1 MITLIIIV
9 VVLCLLIVGLVKVID
24 KHVNPKLKPVIS
36 ISLWLVS
43 ALFGYLIYRSIQAP
57 IEFDELKEK
66 RFQVAVNKMKD
77 IKAVQLAYKSIRG
90 KYCDNIDSLIQFV
103 ENEKFIITVRKDTS
117 IIDVEKNRQYGLS
130 VGADGV
136 GGYFKDIIIVDPIG
150 KVSIKDSLF
159 KDSDRYKRLNMVRVD
174 GIEVPVLM
182 KASFVNR
189 NDTKVPVFEAKLKK
203 ESLLTDQ
210 DQDLVARE
218 MKIVSVDG
226 INGEFIQLGSI
237 EEVNMAG
244 NWPKKY
250 GKNE

>member
-9 VVLCLLIVGLVKVID
+9 VVLCLLIVGLVKLID
-24 KHVNPKLKPVIS
+24 KYVNPKLKPVIS
-36 ISLWLVS
+36 IVLWLVS
-43 ALFGYLIYRSIQAP
+43 GFFGYLIYRSIQAP

-66 RFQVAVNKMKD
+66 RFQVAVNKMID
-77 IKAVQLAYKSIRG
+77 IKSVQLAYKSLHG
-90 KYCDNIDSLIQFV
+90 KYCDNMDTLVQFI

-117 IIDVEKNRQYGLS
+117 VADVEKNRQYGLN

-136 GGYFKDIIIVDPIG
+136 GGYFKDIVIVNPIG

-174 GIEVPVLM
+174 GIDAPIDM
-182 KASFVNR
+182 KASFVVR
-189 NDTKVPVFEAKLKK
+189 NESKVPVFEAKLKK

-210 DQDLVARE
+210 DEDLVAKE
-218 MKIVSVDG
+218 MKVVSVDG
-226 INGEFIQLGSI
+226 INGDLIQLGSI
-237 EEVNMAG
+237 EEVSMTG